1 MPVHNCHAE
10 ILCNVGFSVKGDG
23 RHPPGQYQGQMN
35 QSKINYNT
43 KKWCKKHKEAERF
56 LLVSCGTI
64 KR

>member
-1 MPVHNCHAE
+1 
-10 ILCNVGFSVKGDG
+10 
-23 RHPPGQYQGQMN
+23 MN